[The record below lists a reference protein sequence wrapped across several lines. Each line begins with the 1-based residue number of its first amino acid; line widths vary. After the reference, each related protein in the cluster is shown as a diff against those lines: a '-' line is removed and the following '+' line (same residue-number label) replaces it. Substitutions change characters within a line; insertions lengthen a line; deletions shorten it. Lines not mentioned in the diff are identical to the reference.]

1 MTQGAL
7 TSMPETQYSEIETAG
22 EHETDEQA
30 REAER
35 IRLKRQR
42 ARSVALAWGL
52 AALALLF
59 FIVTLVHL
67 GGNVMNRP
75 L

>member
-1 MTQGAL
+1 
-7 TSMPETQYSEIETAG
+7 MPESQYSEIETAG
-22 EHETDEQA
+22 ERELDEQA

-42 ARSVALAWGL
+42 VRSLALAWGL

-67 GGNVMNRP
+67 GGNVLNRP

>member
-1 MTQGAL
+1 MSDPNSTQTPL
-7 TSMPETQYSEIETAG
+7 KDAG
-22 EHETDEQA
+22 ETDEQA
-30 REAER
+30 REQER

-42 ARSVALAWGL
+42 IRSLALAWGL

-59 FIVTLVHL
+59 FIVTIVRL
-67 GGNVMNRP
+67 GENVANRP

>member
-1 MTQGAL
+1 
-7 TSMPETQYSEIETAG
+7 MPETHHGEIETAG
-22 EHETDEQA
+22 ERKLDEQA

-42 ARSVALAWGL
+42 VRSLALAWGL

-67 GGNVMNRP
+67 GGNVLNRP

>member
-1 MTQGAL
+1 MADKPTTYTEQDGG
-7 TSMPETQYSEIETAG
+7 TTPD
-22 EHETDEQA
+22 DEA

-42 ARSVALAWGL
+42 VRSLALAWGL

-59 FIVTLVHL
+59 FLVTIVRL
-67 GGNVMNRP
+67 GGDVFNRP

>member
-1 MTQGAL
+1 M
-7 TSMPETQYSEIETAG
+7 MPETPYSEAAKADSSDV
-22 EHETDEQA
+22 HEAA

-42 ARSVALAWGL
+42 VRSLALAWGL

-59 FIVTLVHL
+59 FVVTLVHL